1 MRKRMLRNLLVLS
14 LVSCFGRAAGPAE
27 TRQERGKRVVYEALK
42 ALGGDAY
49 LHVTDRVESGRAYS
63 FYRAEM
69 SGTSIATIYTRYLA
83 PVAGKLAVRERQ
95 VFGKDQDAGYLLFTE
110 NEAWDVNF
118 HGARPMGAERY
129 ASYRDSTLRN
139 IFYILRQRLDEP
151 GMDFY
156 SQGSDM
162 YERTPVEIVD
172 ITDAAG
178 ATVTVSFSQFTKLP
192 VRQVYRRRNQ
202 QFHDFDTEETTWAK
216 YKDVNGTQWPYD
228 TQRKRNG
235 DKVYEMYASS
245 VEINQDLKD
254 DLFTL
259 PANQRMFE
267 TKK

>member
-1 MRKRMLRNLLVLS
+1 MLRNLLVWS

-42 ALGGDAY
+42 AAGGDAY
-49 LHVTDRVESGRAYS
+49 LHMNDRVESGRAYS

-69 SGTSIATIYTRYLA
+69 SGESIATIYTRYLA
-83 PVAGKLAVRERQ
+83 PAPGKLAVREREA
-95 VFGKDQDAGYLLFTE
+95 FGKEQNAGYLLFSE
-110 NEAWDVNF
+110 NGAWDVNF
-118 HGARPMGAERY
+118 HGARPMEAERY
-129 ASYRDSTLRN
+129 ASYRDSTVRN

-156 SQGSDM
+156 SQGTDM

-178 ATVTVSFSQFTKLP
+178 ATVTVFFSQFSKLP

-216 YKDVNGTQWPYD
+216 YRNVAGIQWPYD

-235 DKVYEMYASS
+235 DKIYEMYASS

-259 PANQRMFE
+259 PADQKMFE